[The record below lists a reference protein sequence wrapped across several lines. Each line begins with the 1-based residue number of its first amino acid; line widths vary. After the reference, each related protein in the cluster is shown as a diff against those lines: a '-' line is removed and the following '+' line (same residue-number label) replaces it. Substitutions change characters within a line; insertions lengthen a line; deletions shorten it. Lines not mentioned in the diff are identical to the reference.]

1 MARFETMTTKTLRF
15 EIDLFDL
22 VFLILL
28 WLERERER
36 EREREIMSSRTLTL
50 KEKEVVKNY
59 SP

>member
-36 EREREIMSSRTLTL
+36 EREIMSSRTLTL

>member
-36 EREREIMSSRTLTL
+36 ERERDYEF
-50 KEKEVVKNY
+50 
-59 SP
+59 

>member
-1 MARFETMTTKTLRF
+1 MEKFQTMTTKTLRF

-36 EREREIMSSRTLTL
+36 EIMSSRTLTL

>member
-1 MARFETMTTKTLRF
+1 MARFQTMTTKTLRF

-36 EREREIMSSRTLTL
+36 EREIMSSRTLTL

-59 SP
+59 NP